1 MTEKKVPAI
10 IAETGRLLLRELVD
24 DDLPGLCR
32 VLQDS
37 DVTYAYERV
46 FSDREI
52 GSWLKRQI
60 QCYAQEGFGMWAVV
74 LKETGKMIGHA
85 GISMQVY
92 GDEALPEIG
101 YMFEKEF
108 WHRGF
113 ATEAGIACRDYAFAG
128 LGMDTVY
135 SVIRADNTA
144 SRAVAR
150 RNGMR
155 ITGTAFKSVMGRM
168 VTHYMYSIK
177 KPGT

>member
-1 MTEKKVPAI
+1 MP
-10 IAETGRLLLRELVD
+10 
-24 DDLPGLCR
+24 
-32 VLQDS
+32 
-37 DVTYAYERV
+37 
-46 FSDREI
+46 
-52 GSWLKRQI
+52 
-60 QCYAQEGFGMWAVV
+60 
-74 LKETGKMIGHA
+74 

-92 GDEALPEIG
+92 GDEELPEIG

-113 ATEAGIACRDYAFAG
+113 ATEAAIACRDYAFAV

-135 SVIRADNTA
+135 SVIRADNVP

-155 ITGTAFKSVMGRM
+155 ITGTAFRSVMGRM

>member
-1 MTEKKVPAI
+1 MTEKNVPAI

-85 GISMQVY
+85 GISMHVY
-92 GDEALPEIG
+92 GDEELPEIG

-113 ATEAGIACRDYAFAG
+113 ATEAAIACRDYAFAV

-135 SVIRADNTA
+135 SVIRADNVP

-155 ITGTAFKSVMGRM
+155 ITGTAFRSVMGRM